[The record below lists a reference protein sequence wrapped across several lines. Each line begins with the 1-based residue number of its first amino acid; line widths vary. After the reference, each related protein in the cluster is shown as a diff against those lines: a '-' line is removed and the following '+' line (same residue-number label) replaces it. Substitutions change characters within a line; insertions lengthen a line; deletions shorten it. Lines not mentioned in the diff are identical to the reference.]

1 MNRQVATGEY
11 YRDLVKK
18 EITAEV
24 KRAWAY
30 YQYAFHLCA
39 LYKEQIEWAGRLR
52 KASQLRYEQGDI
64 TLLERNMSSTLVA
77 DLQTRLSQAEEE
89 LQLATRRF
97 SWTCYSDS
105 PLLPMDTT
113 LVLFP
118 ARIAEI
124 APSDIHLNYFRS
136 VADEKKAMLRIE
148 RSRFFPELSV
158 GYVRQKIAPLSGLD
172 SWMVGISFPVLFFPQ
187 HSRIRQAKIDSY
199 IARTEAESNIR
210 QLNNKVEEL
219 SVALR
224 KEGEHIRYYTTGA
237 LPEADALLKSATVQF
252 KESETDITQF
262 VQSLNAAREIRRGYI
277 EAVYAYNISALE
289 LELYSR

>member
-1 MNRQVATGEY
+1 M
-11 YRDLVKK
+11 
-18 EITAEV
+18 
-24 KRAWAY
+24 
-30 YQYAFHLCA
+30 
-39 LYKEQIEWAGRLR
+39 
-52 KASQLRYEQGDI
+52 
-64 TLLERNMSSTLVA
+64 
-77 DLQTRLSQAEEE
+77 
-89 LQLATRRF
+89 
-97 SWTCYSDS
+97 
-105 PLLPMDTT
+105 PMDTT

-187 HSRIRQAKIDSY
+187 HSRVRQAKIDSY

-252 KESETDITQF
+252 KENETDITQF

>member
-1 MNRQVATGEY
+1 
-11 YRDLVKK
+11 
-18 EITAEV
+18 
-24 KRAWAY
+24 
-30 YQYAFHLCA
+30 
-39 LYKEQIEWAGRLR
+39 
-52 KASQLRYEQGDI
+52 
-64 TLLERNMSSTLVA
+64 
-77 DLQTRLSQAEEE
+77 
-89 LQLATRRF
+89 
-97 SWTCYSDS
+97 
-105 PLLPMDTT
+105 MDTT

-210 QLNNKVEEL
+210 QLNNKVVEL
-219 SVALR
+219 
-224 KEGEHIRYYTTGA
+224 
-237 LPEADALLKSATVQF
+237 
-252 KESETDITQF
+252 
-262 VQSLNAAREIRRGYI
+262 
-277 EAVYAYNISALE
+277 
-289 LELYSR
+289 

>member
-1 MNRQVATGEY
+1 
-11 YRDLVKK
+11 
-18 EITAEV
+18 
-24 KRAWAY
+24 
-30 YQYAFHLCA
+30 
-39 LYKEQIEWAGRLR
+39 
-52 KASQLRYEQGDI
+52 
-64 TLLERNMSSTLVA
+64 MSSTLVA

-118 ARIAEI
+118 ARVAEI

-187 HSRIRQAKIDSY
+187 HSRVRQAKIDSY

-237 LPEADALLKSATVQF
+237 LPEAEALLKSATVQF
-252 KESETDITQF
+252 KENETDITQF

>member
-1 MNRQVATGEY
+1 
-11 YRDLVKK
+11 
-18 EITAEV
+18 
-24 KRAWAY
+24 
-30 YQYAFHLCA
+30 
-39 LYKEQIEWAGRLR
+39 
-52 KASQLRYEQGDI
+52 
-64 TLLERNMSSTLVA
+64 
-77 DLQTRLSQAEEE
+77 
-89 LQLATRRF
+89 
-97 SWTCYSDS
+97 
-105 PLLPMDTT
+105 
-113 LVLFP
+113 
-118 ARIAEI
+118 
-124 APSDIHLNYFRS
+124 
-136 VADEKKAMLRIE
+136 MLRIE

-187 HSRIRQAKIDSY
+187 HSRVRQAKIDSY

-252 KESETDITQF
+252 KENETDITQF